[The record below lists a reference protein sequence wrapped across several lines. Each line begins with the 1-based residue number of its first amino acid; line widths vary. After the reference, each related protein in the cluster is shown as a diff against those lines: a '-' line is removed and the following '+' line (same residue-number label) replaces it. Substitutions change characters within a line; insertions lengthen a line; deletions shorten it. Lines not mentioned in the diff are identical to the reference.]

1 MDEEIGGTANLMDTE
16 TRRGVGEEMAECGC
30 TWLARDSHRGPQH
43 SKGDLCDSGMSLHS
57 KASLAF
63 RHCLL
68 ESVFW
73 DL

>member
-1 MDEEIGGTANLMDTE
+1 MNLMDTE
-16 TRRGVGEEMAECGC
+16 TRRGVDEEMGECGC
-30 TWLARDSHRGPQH
+30 TWLARDSHLGPQH
-43 SKGDLCDSGMSLHS
+43 SKEDLCDSGMSLYS

-68 ESVFW
+68 EPVFW